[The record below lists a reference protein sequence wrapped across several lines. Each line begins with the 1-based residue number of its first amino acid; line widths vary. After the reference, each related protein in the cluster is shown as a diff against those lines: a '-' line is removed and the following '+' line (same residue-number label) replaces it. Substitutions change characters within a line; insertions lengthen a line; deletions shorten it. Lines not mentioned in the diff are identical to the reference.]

1 MHGLAECL
9 PSPSMEPLVAGPSS
23 SHEAS
28 PAQTTRPQT
37 GAAHD
42 APVKPYFA
50 RDDIPGLPPFD
61 PDMIDVEPSSFDLIW
76 DFVRSIFGRK
86 PRDRAP

>member
-1 MHGLAECL
+1 
-9 PSPSMEPLVAGPSS
+9 MEPMVNGSSS

-28 PAQTTRPQT
+28 PAQAAPPQS

-42 APVKPYFA
+42 APVKPYSA

-61 PDMIDVEPSSFDLIW
+61 PDMIEVEPSGFDQIW

-86 PRDRAP
+86 PRDWAA